1 MKLERRNAYFCKE
14 CRKVTITVD
23 IDEGVTPMFIQCP
36 HCKSQMANSFMY
48 QVPGCMR
55 YDFTKGI
62 NVLPADYEW
71 YKPNEKETLMLSKSE
86 AEHVF
91 KGGLLMRKRTDKQ
104 AIMFEIKST
113 DK

>member
-23 IDEGVTPMFIQCP
+23 VDEGVTPMFIECP
-36 HCKSQMANSFMY
+36 HCDRQMATSFMY
-48 QVPGCMR
+48 QLPGCMR

-62 NVLPADYEW
+62 SILPADYEW
-71 YKPNEKETLMLSKSE
+71 YKPDEKETLMLSKAE

-91 KGGLLMRKRTDKQ
+91 KGGLLMRERTDKP
-104 AIMFEIKST
+104 AIMFEVKTT